1 MTYIVGAFVLEFED
15 AYTWASRHAP
25 DEMKLEDKGVLAGQI
40 DLYFRRKG
48 MPQRAYGIY
57 VEEDPKIL
65 IITNTAVLSRKMA
78 MKKKFKYG
86 NKARRTQQE
95 LFDLYKDELP
105 FLRHPYFTTIKD
117 PYEVEREL

>member
-1 MTYIVGAFVLEFED
+1 MTYIVGAFFLEFED

-25 DEMKLEDKGVLAGQI
+25 DEMNLEDKGVLAGQI

-57 VEEDPKIL
+57 VGEDPKIL
-65 IITNTAVLSRKMA
+65 IITDKAVLSRKIA
-78 MKKKFKYG
+78 MKKFKYG
-86 NKARRTQQE
+86 EKARHTQQE
-95 LFDLYKDELP
+95 LFDPYKDELP